1 MLVFCMPDSAS
12 QLVIGMIISAMA
24 IAVYS
29 EIKPYRSE
37 ANDELA
43 RYAQWAV
50 FLTLFASLLI
60 KAEIPDEDGYQ
71 TNLFGGAMV
80 AVNLAI
86 LVLGVLQVNT
96 ERHDIAGELVAPT
109 RAVERAEQPELQE
122 RRANPSAAEAA
133 GTAAPKGRAA
143 KAAGAPAPAP
153 KGPRMMTSPNMAT
166 FGLLVPG
173 AGALPNRGGT
183 GGSLEGRPASGTRE
197 DHTGGSTADGGE
209 RDFLEN
215 LEDRMRLAGDDT
227 ETKANKKVTVSGGPH

>member
-133 GTAAPKGRAA
+133 G
-143 KAAGAPAPAP
+143 APAPAP
-153 KGPRMMTSPNMAT
+153 KGPRMTMTSPNLAT
-166 FGLLVPG
+166 FGSLVPG
-173 AGALPNRGGT
+173 GGAPPNRGGT

-197 DHTGGSTADGGE
+197 DHTEGSTAVDRSE

-215 LEDRMRLAGDDT
+215 LEDRMRFLDEQLADDT
-227 ETKANKKVTVSGGPH
+227 ETKANKKVTATSGGPH